1 MCSCRGAPTS
11 GTRRPNLSPPGRAL
25 TTSSMSPNMLA
36 LMSALAKALALP
48 VHARWVVQQF
58 QSRPRAAGGAAASAI
73 PAFSASKRQW
83 GQRRGCATG
92 AGAPAGGGSGGS
104 GGFLSHEEILASP
117 EAQELIR
124 RSAVSMEKKQ
134 MWNAM

>member
-1 MCSCRGAPTS
+1 
-11 GTRRPNLSPPGRAL
+11 
-25 TTSSMSPNMLA
+25 MLA

-48 VHARWVVQQF
+48 VHARGVVQQF

-73 PAFSASKRQW
+73 AAFSASKRQW
-83 GQRRGCATG
+83 GQRRGCATR
-92 AGAPAGGGSGGS
+92 AGPPAGGGSGGS

-134 MWNAM
+134 M